1 MQHEYHYQFGDEVRT
16 VRVETDGDRQR
27 VRVGDLDASITVQ
40 AGEHN
45 RLLVDVNG
53 QRLVAHIVHAGD
65 KRFIHLDG
73 QTWTLRRSEPVRRR
87 TGGTGASQSGGITA
101 AMPGRVLDVLV
112 AEGDLVQKG
121 DALVLLEAMK
131 MELRLVAPAIGRVD
145 KILCQPGQVVARGQ
159 VLIQLAE

>member
-1 MQHEYHYQFGDEVRT
+1 MNREFHYQIDDEVRT
-16 VRVETDGDRQR
+16 VRVEADGDRQR
-27 VRVGDLDASITVQ
+27 VRVGDLDASIAVQ

-45 RLLVDVNG
+45 RLLVDVDG
-53 QRLVAHIVHAGD
+53 QRLVAHIVHVGD
-65 KRFIHLDG
+65 RRHIHLNG
-73 QTWTLRRSEPVRRR
+73 HTWTLRRSEPVRRR
-87 TGGTGASQSGGITA
+87 TGSTGASQSAGITA

-112 AEGDLVQKG
+112 AEGEPVQKG

-131 MELRLVAPAIGRVD
+131 MELRLVAPAVGRVD